1 MENDNKGTYGAYS
14 SAGKNSAEIFANVR
28 RKDKIL
34 NPQNYLKNKQ
44 AVIDFLKRNGYH
56 NIHGDEEELKKVNN
70 EDLDES
76 QLEEVEEEIDIFK
89 LEAKKNFIKKQ
100 KSIQKKQKSKSPGF
114 FHRTD
119 KEAYKFHDLHRL
131 KGTITRPDTTPT
143 CTKYLPSKKLV
154 WPRNIIWPAWES
166 MEYRKLLWVN
176 KKGEIDAK
184 YYLNHEDVLKNVGKC
199 FIDMNKQTMRGDI
212 VESHNLRINTTR
224 PFSSMNINSKNKN
237 NKKYSSKKTKKL
249 LNKNKYSIIS
259 SESEKNK
266 DIFDINQEINNNIN
280 LKWKTKRGTSAATSS
295 TRPQT
300 GKPFNVN
307 TFHSR
312 PTTTNS
318 PAVNSNNYNNINTTE
333 SKNNNN
339 KSNNNSLKENSDFN
353 DSNSSSELNDSYHK
367 YKHIYQ
373 KQIKNKLSNS
383 TKLKSRNKLEFHSVN
398 SSNKDLNITSNKNV
412 KNIKQKDSNKNKNL
426 SSSSLKQR
434 PKSMLGNVRYMV
446 HKKKINAPDFD
457 KIISREYYANL
468 DDRGSSLIPFSLPNF
483 KQVRERPLTMVV
495 YERPHYTKR
504 KPIYMKGIEPSLYN
518 DQYKYIEFINNYTR
532 CVPPNLDKMM
542 ARPFDNGSPLPV
554 YMKGCVSREGCN
566 ITTDISLKM
575 NNYAE
580 GKFLSNYT
588 SFWPK
593 KSYNKIINLNLL
605 NSEAFVSNLVPD
617 INVLKK
623 NKGYVAKS
631 IKFYNKNY
639 QDLMKEGLL
648 TKFDNVTYKTIRPNT
663 KINPKDLD
671 KFLKNYETNI
681 EINKKK

>member
-1 MENDNKGTYGAYS
+1 MLENDAKGTYGAYS
-14 SAGKNSAEIFANVR
+14 SAGKNSAENFANVR
-28 RKDKIL
+28 KKDKIL

-44 AVIDFLKRNGYH
+44 SIIDFLKRNGYH
-56 NIHGDEEELKKVNN
+56 NIHGDEQELKKVNN

-89 LEAKKNFIKKQ
+89 LEAKKNFIKKT
-100 KSIQKKQKSKSPGF
+100 KSITKKKKSKSPGF
-114 FHRTD
+114 YHRTD

-131 KGTITRPDTTPT
+131 KGTVTRPDTTPT

-154 WPRNIIWPAWES
+154 WPRNIIWPSWES
-166 MEYRKLLWVN
+166 MEFRKLLWGKPPLN
-176 KKGEIDAK
+176 GK

-199 FIDMNKQTMRGDI
+199 FIIMDKQTMRGEI
-212 VESHNLRINTTR
+212 VASHNLRINTTR
-224 PFSSMNINSKNKN
+224 PFSSMNLNNQNKKVFSKNNLIKN
-237 NKKYSSKKTKKL
+237 KKKYSIVSSD
-249 LNKNKYSIIS
+249 SIH
-259 SESEKNK
+259 NK
-266 DIFDINQEINNNIN
+266 DIFDANQEINNNIN
-280 LKWKTKRGTSAATSS
+280 LKWKTKRGVSAATSS

-307 TFHSR
+307 TFNSR
-312 PTTTNS
+312 PTTTTAN
-318 PAVNSNNYNNINTTE
+318 NNINNTE
-333 SKNNNN
+333 TKNN
-339 KSNNNSLKENSDFN
+339 KSNISNKNNSLKENSEFN
-353 DSNSSSELNDSYHK
+353 ESNSSSELNDSYHK

-383 TKLKSRNKLEFHSVN
+383 TKLKSRNKMEFHSVN
-398 SSNKDLNITSNKNV
+398 SSNKENINT
-412 KNIKQKDSNKNKNL
+412 KNIKHNVLGKNKNA
-426 SSSSLKQR
+426 SSTSIRQR
-434 PKSMLGNVRYMV
+434 PKSMLGNVRYMI

-457 KIISREYYANL
+457 KIISREYYENL
-468 DDRGSSLIPFSLPNF
+468 ADRGSSLIPFSLPNF

-495 YERPHYTKR
+495 YERPHYNKR

-532 CVPPNLDKMM
+532 CITPNLDKMM
-542 ARPFDNGSPLPV
+542 ARPPDNGSPLPV

-617 INVLKK
+617 INLLKK
-623 NKGYVAKS
+623 NKGYISKS

-671 KFLKNYETNI
+671 KFLKNYETNN
-681 EINKKK
+681 EINKNSGTDNKTSA